1 MFMAQQYVGQYRR
14 KRLLIAVV
22 IASIVLSLTLAFR
35 YFEEKSYV
43 QQRAISFADN
53 AITRFDRMFSPLDVS
68 ANNMQGLVG
77 MSCPD
82 ARFPLIE
89 KISSLQTVRAILLV
103 EEDRLYCSSIFGS
116 RDISFSQTYPE
127 LALNEKRML
136 LSTDDYLLKGSPVL
150 LLWTPTTLDNRSG
163 ILQAINIE
171 LMSSYLLEPQAPWVE
186 RAIFNVNGK
195 SLEYGN
201 PLIESTLP
209 SEDEV
214 TYTEASLR
222 YPYTVTLYGPSPSRL
237 ALASLP
243 SQLPLALMLSLL
255 IGYVVWLATANRMS
269 LSWQISYGITA
280 LSLIHI

>member
-150 LLWTPTTLDNRSG
+150 LLWTPTMLDNRSG

-243 SQLPLALMLSLL
+243 SQLPWRSC
-255 IGYVVWLATANRMS
+255 
-269 LSWQISYGITA
+269 
-280 LSLIHI
+280 